1 MVSVKLPTDAMSK
14 TPEAD
19 VPLLL
24 LLIYCIL
31 FMQQGGME
39 WGWDKL
45 EFTIPFNLS
54 T

>member
-1 MVSVKLPTDAMSK
+1 MVSVELPIDAMLK
-14 TPEAD
+14 TPEAN
-19 VPLLL
+19 VPLL
-24 LLIYCIL
+24 LLIYCII

-39 WGWDKL
+39 RGWDKL